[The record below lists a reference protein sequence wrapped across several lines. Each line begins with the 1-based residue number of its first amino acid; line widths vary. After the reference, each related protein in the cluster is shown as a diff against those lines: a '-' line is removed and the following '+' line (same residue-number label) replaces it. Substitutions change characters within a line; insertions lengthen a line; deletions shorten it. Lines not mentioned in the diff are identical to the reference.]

1 MKKLLKI
8 VGFVFL
14 ALFAVMAI
22 AVYAI
27 AQGTVE
33 GTKVV
38 VGDIDLTEVT
48 DGTYTGEYAF
58 KRWTNTLNVTVS
70 DHKITKIEIEKNVQF
85 YNQELSDQVFADVI
99 ANQSLDIDIQ
109 SGATVTSKAYLKAI
123 EDAVGGN

>member
-27 AQGTVE
+27 AQGTVK

-38 VGDIDLTEVT
+38 VGEIDLTEVA

-58 KRWTNTLNVTVS
+58 KRWTNILNVTVG

-99 ANQSLDIDIQ
+99 ESQSLDIDIQ